1 MIVVFHK
8 QKAQGEKNLTM
19 DGVGERS
26 RILSTLHL
34 PPGGLEVLWKVA
46 RESSEPWTQ

>member
-19 DGVGERS
+19 DGVW
-26 RILSTLHL
+26 ILSTLHL